1 MHHLNDQQKGELIF
15 ELSHLFS
22 EFGDSITEEEA
33 DLIEKAIATST
44 NEGIEFIH
52 EDVWP
57 VLFRIFKKYENFDFD
72 TEQGEGE

>member
-1 MHHLNDQQKGELIF
+1 MQLSDKQKGELIF

-22 EFGDSITEEEA
+22 EFGDSITDEEA
-33 DLIEKAIATST
+33 DLIVKAINTST
-44 NEGIEFIH
+44 SEGLEFIG